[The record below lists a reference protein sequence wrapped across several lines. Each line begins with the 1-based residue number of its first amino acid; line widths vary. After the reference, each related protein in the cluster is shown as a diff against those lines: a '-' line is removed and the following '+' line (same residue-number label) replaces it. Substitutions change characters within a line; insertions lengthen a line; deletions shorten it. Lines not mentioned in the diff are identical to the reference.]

1 MFNTQDVV
9 WETNYVIYF
18 WSQPHEREIHQTKWG
33 FNEHLSFE
41 SVIMAY
47 IWLNNPTWIYWHALK
62 HIDRPTADT
71 ITSMPH
77 LWHTDKLPLSHL
89 LSDSII
95 VSSKESSEF
104 IRPRIFSLKL
114 HLMHNMWLIVKIYH
128 TKVQKC
134 KLFYPVL
141 RVKGLKKSMKRDE
154 TWFELNSSYKGCIP
168 SHSDPDEQC

>member
-141 RVKGLKKSMKRDE
+141 RVKG
-154 TWFELNSSYKGCIP
+154 
-168 SHSDPDEQC
+168 